1 MVGVAMGYIDKNLLE
16 GEKVIYKT
24 RLHKIIFIWP
34 LVWVLFAITFVALGK
49 YVRQDFYF
57 FAGLFGAVAL
67 IHAFVIWVYYITCE
81 FGITSHRLVVKEGFI
96 KRKTVEVL
104 LNRVESIQVEQGIT
118 GRILN
123 YGTVTI
129 CGTGG
134 ATDPFEKIRAPLEF
148 KGKVHQ
154 QLAER

>member
-1 MVGVAMGYIDKNLLE
+1 MGYIDKNLLE

-24 RLHKIIFIWP
+24 RHHKIIFIWP
-34 LVWVLFAITFVALGK
+34 VVWVLLAITFLVLGK
-49 YVRQDFYF
+49 YVRQDFLF

-67 IHAFVIWVYYITCE
+67 IHAFVIWIYFISSE
-81 FGITSHRLVVKEGFI
+81 FGITNHRVVVKEGFI
-96 KRKTVEVL
+96 KRKTMEVL
-104 LNRVESIQVEQGIT
+104 LNRVESIQVEQGIM

-134 ATDPFEKIRAPLEF
+134 ASDPFEKIRAPLQF
-148 KGKVHQ
+148 KRQVQQ
-154 QLAER
+154 QLAGQ